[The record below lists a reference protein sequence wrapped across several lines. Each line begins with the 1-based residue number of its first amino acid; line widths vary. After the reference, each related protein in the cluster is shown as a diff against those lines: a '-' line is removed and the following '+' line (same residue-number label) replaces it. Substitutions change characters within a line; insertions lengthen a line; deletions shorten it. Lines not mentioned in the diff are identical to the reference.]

1 MRINWKV
8 RLKNPTFYLTMV
20 PALLLVAQIVLA
32 WFGVDV
38 AVDIIEAEAT
48 KFINAVFV
56 VLGLVGIVADPTTKG
71 ASDSIQAQYYEKPKG
86 DR

>member
-1 MRINWKV
+1 MNIDWKS

-38 AVDIIEAEAT
+38 AVELIQAEAT
-48 KFINAVFV
+48 KFINAVFA
-56 VLGLVGIVADPTTKG
+56 VLTILGIVVDPRTNG
-71 ASDSIQAQYYEKPKG
+71 INDNEG
-86 DR
+86 DDE